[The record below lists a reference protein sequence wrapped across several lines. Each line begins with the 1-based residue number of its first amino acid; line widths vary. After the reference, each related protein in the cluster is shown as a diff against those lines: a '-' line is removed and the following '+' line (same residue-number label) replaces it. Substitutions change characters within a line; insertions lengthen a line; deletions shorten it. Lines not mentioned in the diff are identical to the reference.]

1 MADLPIGEWRQ
12 PSPAPSDRGSS
23 SSNESTSYEEEEL
36 TTPIEK
42 KHRTEEDEDPTYT
55 PMADRPSTRD
65 SRTPQWEQA
74 DDEDRVIKLLIKS

>member
-1 MADLPIGEWRQ
+1 MAGLPIEEWCD

-42 KHRTEEDEDPTYT
+42 KCRTEENEDPNYSPT
-55 PMADRPSTRD
+55 PDRRPSTRK
-65 SRTPQWEQA
+65 SRTPAWDEA
-74 DDEDRVIKLLIKS
+74 DHEDRVSK